1 MKRDKHAE
9 HAKRTKKRDDLDTE
23 TTFANMNVEGF
34 RWYKP
39 ESEQDRGG
47 EELPPLSRGEK
58 RALRRAAISA
68 LFPAVGFVILFVAV
82 LFGLAYLW
90 LK

>member
-1 MKRDKHAE
+1 MKKHKKP
-9 HAKRTKKRDDLDTE
+9 AKPAKPDDLDTE

-39 ESEQDRGG
+39 EIERRQPDQ
-47 EELPPLSRGEK
+47 ELPPLSRGEK
-58 RALRRAAISA
+58 RALRRAALAA
-68 LFPAVGFVILFVAV
+68 LLPTVGVVLLVGAA

-90 LK
+90 LR